1 MQTGGTLTEKVQ
13 RCVRTTI
20 CIMGI
25 RFIIIKVSIFSYL
38 DHFKYHYLGM
48 GAIENM
54 FLLSFQILKLVV
66 ILMLKELYA
75 QARNR
80 FNFQILAYLLTID
93 LLYGTRCLSY

>member
-1 MQTGGTLTEKVQ
+1 MQTGGTLIEKVQ

-25 RFIIIKVSIFSYL
+25 RFIIIKVSIFIYL
-38 DHFKYHYLGM
+38 YFKSHYLGM

-54 FLLSFQILKLVV
+54 FLLSFQILNLVV
-66 ILMLKELYA
+66 KL
-75 QARNR
+75 ARNR
-80 FNFQILAYLLTID
+80 LNFQILAYLLTID

>member
-1 MQTGGTLTEKVQ
+1 MQTRGTLIEEVQ
-13 RCVRTTI
+13 RCVRTLFI

-25 RFIIIKVSIFSYL
+25 RFIKVSIFSYL
-38 DHFKYHYLGM
+38 DFQYHYLGM

-75 QARNR
+75 RAEN
-80 FNFQILAYLLTID
+80 
-93 LLYGTRCLSY
+93 

>member
-1 MQTGGTLTEKVQ
+1 MQTGGTLIEKVQ

-20 CIMGI
+20 CIMDI

-38 DHFKYHYLGM
+38 DFTYHYLGM
-48 GAIENM
+48 GAIEKM

-75 QARNR
+75 RAQNR
-80 FNFQILAYLLTID
+80 LNFQILAYLLTID
-93 LLYGTRCLSY
+93 LLYGTRCLLF

>member
-1 MQTGGTLTEKVQ
+1 MQTGGTLIEKVQ

-25 RFIIIKVSIFSYL
+25 RFIIIKVSIFIYL
-38 DHFKYHYLGM
+38 YFKYHYLGM

-54 FLLSFQILKLVV
+54 FLLSFQILKQVV

-75 QARNR
+75 LGPESIKFSNS
-80 FNFQILAYLLTID
+80 
-93 LLYGTRCLSY
+93 CLPAHY

>member
-1 MQTGGTLTEKVQ
+1 MQTGGTLIEKVQ

-25 RFIIIKVSIFSYL
+25 RFIIIKVSIFIYL
-38 DHFKYHYLGM
+38 YFKYHYLGM

-66 ILMLKELYA
+66 KL
-75 QARNR
+75 ARNR
-80 FNFQILAYLLTID
+80 LNFQILAYLFTID